1 MASGTF
7 EKSSADWWIQ
17 QQQQQLGEWMES
29 LFSGF
34 RLGNLGSEDWALPE
48 WFLQGFFWTVIM
60 GLVAGLGWQLYQI
73 FKPYVENYLRRRR
86 PRSPS
91 PQTLVEQSV
100 AEWLERSRYAQQQG
114 NYREACRSLYMAS
127 LHHLSDRHLI
137 RQAES
142 RTDGEYLSLILQIDP
157 PQIHPQPY
165 QLLIRTH
172 ERLCFSDAAISA
184 ETFERCWQA
193 YQEIQRR

>member
-17 QQQQQLGEWMES
+17 QRQQQAGEWVES

-34 RLGNLGSEDWALPE
+34 RLGNLEGEDWVLPE
-48 WFLQGFFWTVIM
+48 WFLQGFFWTVM
-60 GLVAGLGWQLYQI
+60 VALVAGLGWQLYKV
-73 FKPYVENYLRRRR
+73 FKPYIEDYLRGG
-86 PRSPS
+86 RSPS
-91 PQTLVEQSV
+91 PSPFTPVKQSA

-127 LHHLSDRHLI
+127 LYHLSDRQLI
-137 RQAES
+137 RHQES
-142 RTDGEYLSLILQIDP
+142 RTDGEYLSLILQIEP
-157 PQIHPQPY
+157 PQISPQPY

-193 YQEIQRR
+193 YQEIQSP

>member
-17 QQQQQLGEWMES
+17 QRQQQVGEWVES
-29 LFSGF
+29 WLSGF

-48 WFLQGFFWTVIM
+48 WLLQGFFWTVIG

-73 FKPYVENYLRRRR
+73 FQPYVENYLRQGRS
-86 PRSPS
+86 RSPS
-91 PQTLVEQSV
+91 LSTPVQQSAAAWV
-100 AEWLERSRYAQQQG
+100 DRSRHAQQQG

-127 LHHLSDRHLI
+127 LYHLSDRHLI
-137 RQAES
+137 RQEES
-142 RTDGEYLSLILQIDP
+142 RTDGEYLNLISQSDL
-157 PQIHPQPY
+157 PQIYPNPY

-172 ERLCFSDAAISA
+172 ERLCFSDVAISA

-193 YQEIQRR
+193 YQEIQSP

>member
-17 QQQQQLGEWMES
+17 QQQQQVGEGIEAW
-29 LFSGF
+29 FSGF
-34 RLGNLGSEDWALPE
+34 RLGNLGTEDWTLPA
-48 WFLQGFFWTVIM
+48 WFLQGFFWAVIG
-60 GLVAGLGWQLYQI
+60 GLGAGLGWQLYQI
-73 FKPYVENYLRRRR
+73 LKPYGASFLRRDSS
-86 PRSPS
+86 RSPS
-91 PQTLVEQSV
+91 LSTSV
-100 AEWLERSRYAQQQG
+100 QPSAADWLERSRHAQQQG

-127 LHHLSDRHLI
+127 LHHLSDRNLI
-137 RQAES
+137 RQQES

-157 PQIHPQPY
+157 PQNRSNSY

-172 ERLCFSDAAISA
+172 ERLCFSDASPSA

-193 YQEIQRR
+193 YQEIQNP

>member
-1 MASGTF
+1 VASGTF

-17 QQQQQLGEWMES
+17 QRQQQVGEWVES
-29 LFSGF
+29 WLSGF

-48 WFLQGFFWTVIM
+48 WLLQGFFWTVIG

-73 FKPYVENYLRRRR
+73 FQPYVENYLRQGRS
-86 PRSPS
+86 RSPS
-91 PQTLVEQSV
+91 LSTPVQQSAAAWV
-100 AEWLERSRYAQQQG
+100 ERSRHAQQQG

-127 LHHLSDRHLI
+127 LYHLSDRHLI
-137 RQAES
+137 RQEES
-142 RTDGEYLSLILQIDP
+142 RTDGEYLNLILQIDL

-165 QLLIRTH
+165 QFLIRTH
-172 ERLCFSDAAISA
+172 ERLWFSDAAISA

-193 YQEIQRR
+193 YQEIQSP

>member
-17 QQQQQLGEWMES
+17 QQQQQVGEQVES
-29 LFSGF
+29 FFSGF
-34 RLGNLGSEDWALPE
+34 RLGNLGNEDWALPE
-48 WFLQGFFWTVIM
+48 WFLQGFFWTVIV

-73 FKPYVENYLRRRR
+73 FKPYVEKYLRQGRT
-86 PRSPS
+86 RSPS
-91 PQTLVEQSV
+91 PLTPVKQSA
-100 AEWLERSRYAQQQG
+100 AEWLARSRHAQQQG

-127 LHHLSDRHLI
+127 LQHLSDRNLI
-137 RQAES
+137 RQEES

-157 PQIHPQPY
+157 TQPY

-193 YQEIQRR
+193 YQEIQSP

>member
-1 MASGTF
+1 VASGTF

-17 QQQQQLGEWMES
+17 KQQQQVGEWIES
-29 LFSGF
+29 FLSSF

-73 FKPYVENYLRRRR
+73 FQPYIEGYLRRTKG
-86 PRSPS
+86 RSPS
-91 PQTLVEQSV
+91 PRHSV
-100 AEWLERSRYAQQQG
+100 QPSATEWLERSRHAQQQG
-114 NYREACRSLYMAS
+114 NYREACRALYMAS
-127 LHHLSDRHLI
+127 IHHLNDRDLI
-137 RQAES
+137 RQEES

-157 PQIHPQPY
+157 PQPY

-172 ERLCFSDAAISA
+172 ERLCFSNAAISA

-193 YQEIQRR
+193 YQEIQRQ